1 MGEGGK
7 IMGVHLQDE
16 IARVAYELYVKG
28 GCMQGRDLEYW
39 CEAERIVATGYAAAS
54 PAAEPREKG
63 NGKERK
69 GKRSVQRPPKGSRK
83 SAKARA

>member
-1 MGEGGK
+1 
-7 IMGVHLQDE
+7 MGVYLQDE

-28 GCMQGRDLEYW
+28 GCLQGRDLEYW
-39 CEAERIVATGYAAAS
+39 CEAEKIVARGHEAAP

-69 GKRSVQRPPKGSRK
+69 GKRSTRRPSKGSRK
-83 SAKARA
+83 SAKAGA